1 MSNWEL
7 RPLRASQM
15 HYGALDAY
23 CLIPTLKE
31 LLKRY
36 SEKLKG
42 VKLSTFVQLGKAEKS
57 GKEIRQEEQKG
68 EKQSRGHQK
77 GRKGNQNNKQN
88 QAKQYEETKQ

>member
-1 MSNWEL
+1 
-7 RPLRASQM
+7 M

-68 EKQSRGHQK
+68 EK
-77 GRKGNQNNKQN
+77 
-88 QAKQYEETKQ
+88 